1 MSQFHRNGRMVG
13 LALVMWQVHVT
24 LFASWGNRFEAQRR
38 PAERRAA
45 DQGMPMTETRLDV
58 LFLNSL
64 LHPPANNRYLA
75 EVNQFY
81 VSRIHTF
88 GGNCWQLRTLR
99 SSSGTRRIV
108 PIIVNTGGSAYNMP
122 IFNERV
128 RSFFLPDYNKRKGM
142 KGDWRGRRT
151 TDAVQFP
158 TPLGDGISIASGE
171 WDTERA
177 EEIYTH
183 EEGVIYNLVG
193 HELAKVIDECDGLAT
208 SKAVKQTAKGFAA
221 HGATVSTIEREV
233 SSMLMDDM
241 MPWDGNALPVMEEG
255 EFRRVPVQ
263 SQGNPTVYQE
273 LGDVGYSKLISSAVK
288 AQPLRECLY
297 DDPGALGVLAVPSVA
312 HESLM
317 VNETGVDQISQGR
330 HRSKNRNILRSL
342 KGAISGFPDMMAFI
356 YAPLEGQSSRHK
368 MGLAAAFCRGVELQ
382 GNVSPKHGSSQKVL
396 RSGSTLFA
404 RADESL
410 STHSSRCK
418 LPGQLKSEL
427 IDHVSD

>member
-58 LFLNSL
+58 LFLNFL

-108 PIIVNTGGSAYNMP
+108 PIIVNTGDSAYNMP

-193 HELAKVIDECDGLAT
+193 HELAKVIDECDGLARNLKGLVEDGK
-208 SKAVKQTAKGFAA
+208 SQSFIQEFREEAVKQTAKGFAA

-241 MPWDGNALPVMEEG
+241 MPWDGNALP
-255 EFRRVPVQ
+255 
-263 SQGNPTVYQE
+263 
-273 LGDVGYSKLISSAVK
+273 
-288 AQPLRECLY
+288 
-297 DDPGALGVLAVPSVA
+297 
-312 HESLM
+312 
-317 VNETGVDQISQGR
+317 
-330 HRSKNRNILRSL
+330 
-342 KGAISGFPDMMAFI
+342 
-356 YAPLEGQSSRHK
+356 
-368 MGLAAAFCRGVELQ
+368 
-382 GNVSPKHGSSQKVL
+382 
-396 RSGSTLFA
+396 
-404 RADESL
+404 
-410 STHSSRCK
+410 
-418 LPGQLKSEL
+418 
-427 IDHVSD
+427 

>member
-177 EEIYTH
+177 EDCSTKHSFLVTPSHLLFEQVCEVLPVPCVGRRFTH
-183 EEGVIYNLVG
+183 TRRASSTTWSG
-193 HELAKVIDECDGLAT
+193 T
-208 SKAVKQTAKGFAA
+208 SWQ
-221 HGATVSTIEREV
+221 R
-233 SSMLMDDM
+233 SSM
-241 MPWDGNALPVMEEG
+241 
-255 EFRRVPVQ
+255 
-263 SQGNPTVYQE
+263 
-273 LGDVGYSKLISSAVK
+273 
-288 AQPLRECLY
+288 
-297 DDPGALGVLAVPSVA
+297 SVTA
-312 HESLM
+312 WPP
-317 VNETGVDQISQGR
+317 Q
-330 HRSKNRNILRSL
+330 
-342 KGAISGFPDMMAFI
+342 
-356 YAPLEGQSSRHK
+356 
-368 MGLAAAFCRGVELQ
+368 
-382 GNVSPKHGSSQKVL
+382 
-396 RSGSTLFA
+396 RSG
-404 RADESL
+404 
-410 STHSSRCK
+410 
-418 LPGQLKSEL
+418 
-427 IDHVSD
+427 

>member
-1 MSQFHRNGRMVG
+1 MRELVHVQGGQCGNQIGAKFWEVIADEHGIDPTGTYHGDSDLQLERINVYFNEATGGRYVPRAVLMDLEPGTMDSVRAGPFGQLFRPDNFVFGQTGAGNNWAKGRAPGHGRGRPWLVLIALSLRAKSFLIEFHRNGRMVG

-38 PAERRAA
+38 PAERRAD

-75 EVNQFY
+75 EVSQFY

-88 GGNCWQLRTLR
+88 GGKCWQLRTLR
-99 SSSGTRRIV
+99 SSSGTRHIV
-108 PIIVNTGGSAYNMP
+108 PIIVSTGGSAYNMP

-128 RSFFLPDYNKRKGM
+128 RSLFLPDYNKRKGM

-177 EEIYTH
+177 EEIYTR

-193 HELAKVIDECDGLAT
+193 HELAKVIDECDGLAGNLKVLADKGK
-208 SKAVKQTAKGFAA
+208 SQSFIQEFREEAIEATAKRFEAQ
-221 HGATVSTIEREV
+221 GATVSAIEREV

-241 MPWDGNALPVMEEG
+241 MPWDGSALP
-255 EFRRVPVQ
+255 
-263 SQGNPTVYQE
+263 
-273 LGDVGYSKLISSAVK
+273 
-288 AQPLRECLY
+288 
-297 DDPGALGVLAVPSVA
+297 
-312 HESLM
+312 
-317 VNETGVDQISQGR
+317 
-330 HRSKNRNILRSL
+330 
-342 KGAISGFPDMMAFI
+342 
-356 YAPLEGQSSRHK
+356 
-368 MGLAAAFCRGVELQ
+368 
-382 GNVSPKHGSSQKVL
+382 
-396 RSGSTLFA
+396 
-404 RADESL
+404 
-410 STHSSRCK
+410 
-418 LPGQLKSEL
+418 
-427 IDHVSD
+427 